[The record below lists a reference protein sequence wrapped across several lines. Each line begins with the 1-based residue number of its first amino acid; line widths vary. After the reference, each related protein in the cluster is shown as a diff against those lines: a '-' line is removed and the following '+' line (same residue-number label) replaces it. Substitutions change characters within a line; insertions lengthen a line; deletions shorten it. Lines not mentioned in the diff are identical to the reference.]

1 MEACMKKE
9 YYLKIVYD
17 TEAEQFETSI
27 EEDEVIEDA
36 VYLDVN
42 DHMVEVPK
50 ELIKYL
56 DGGVLGLS

>member
-1 MEACMKKE
+1 MKKE
-9 YYLKIVYD
+9 YYFTIVYD
-17 TEAEQFETSI
+17 TEAEEIESI
-27 EEDEVIEDA
+27 TEDTDDMDDL

-42 DHMVEVPK
+42 DHKVKVPK

>member
-42 DHMVEVPK
+42 DHKVKVPK